1 MSWVKRQ
8 ELFENLNP
16 LLKKY
21 KYDGPQPPSYIPPNK
36 RRTIQRYMDRSSY
49 NPGSYGKCS
58 STFFLIFNLLLA
70 VLGEEDD
77 LALTTKGAAETQQ
90 EKGTDY
96 KDALKE
102 R

>member
-58 STFFLIFNLLLA
+58 TTFLSYFQFDFGSSGRRGGSPHYEGRSRDA
-70 VLGEEDD
+70 AGE
-77 LALTTKGAAETQQ
+77 
-90 EKGTDY
+90 
-96 KDALKE
+96 
-102 R
+102 RH